1 MNRDLSISAANP
13 KYAHTITNMRIIN
26 NEETGDLSLT
36 NEKGTI
42 MEEQEDGIILGVV
55 EAVDTVVFFI
65 KNVYTGKDSIKIY
78 DGNGINTLYEGNLN
92 FDIDHPIEGLY
103 SYDNNLNEK
112 IYKKMV
118 KSEVFFDDFTS
129 KDILDWVDELVG

>member
-13 KYAHTITNMRIIN
+13 KYVHTITNMRIIN

-42 MEEQEDGIILGVV
+42 MEEQEDGTILGVV

-78 DGNGINTLYEGNLN
+78 DGNNISTLYEGNLN
-92 FDIDHPIEGLY
+92 FDIEHPIEGIF
-103 SYDNNLNEK
+103 NLETEN
-112 IYKKMV
+112 
-118 KSEVFFDDFTS
+118 T
-129 KDILDWVDELVG
+129 